1 MRGAARFF
9 FLHIGSF
16 VPVFLY
22 FYLCGTAA
30 FSADGVRHALLV
42 ALVVDSAYIALAWS
56 RGEAKQFDAGIWS
69 LLAFGTLATRAGVAP
84 VAWLYQH
91 YAPTLLF
98 VTLGL
103 TALVPLLLGRETFTY

>member
-1 MRGAARFF
+1 MRGVARFF

-22 FYLCGTAA
+22 LYLCGTAA

-56 RGEAKQFDAGIWS
+56 QGEAKQFDCRRSSVRNPKETKGQDYDATTEAGS
-69 LLAFGTLATRAGVAP
+69 CCGPDGCC
-84 VAWLYQH
+84 
-91 YAPTLLF
+91 
-98 VTLGL
+98 
-103 TALVPLLLGRETFTY
+103 